1 VDKKIKYLIVE
12 DEEKSRELLLKK
24 IQMCNIPDIICCG
37 LASNATE
44 ALLLAKMTPPH
55 FILLDINLP
64 GKSGFDLLNELEA
77 DGISPEVIFTSA
89 HTEKE
94 ILLKALKHSPAT
106 YLVKPIDIDE
116 LEEAINKVISHITI
130 IKSETTLTGKI
141 KFQSIMGPVYIET
154 AQLVV
159 VKAEAHNSRLFIENG
174 KEILVSQSISEIE
187 RVHLHPFSKF
197 FIRADRS
204 TILNLNRIVSIH
216 TKSNECLLIREH
228 DTLSV
233 KISEN
238 GLGMV
243 LKAMDKLPHK
253 G

>member
-1 VDKKIKYLIVE
+1 MDKKIKYLIVE

-64 GKSGFDLLNELEA
+64 GKSGFDLIRELEQEE
-77 DGISPEVIFTSA
+77 IHPEVIFTSA

-94 ILLKALKHSPAT
+94 ILLKALKHSPIT
-106 YLVKPIDIDE
+106 YLVKPIDLDE
-116 LEEAINKVISHITI
+116 LEEAITKVCSNIQINKTENEVQ
-130 IKSETTLTGKI
+130 GKI
-141 KFQSIMGPVYIET
+141 RFQGNLGPLYISPE
-154 AQLVV
+154 QLLVI
-159 VKAEAHNSRLFIENG
+159 KADAHYSRIFLENG

-187 RVHLHPFSKF
+187 QVKLLPFSKL
-197 FIRADRS
+197 FIRPDRS
-204 TILNLNRIVSIH
+204 TILNLGKIVSIH
-216 TKSNECLLIREH
+216 IKKNECIISRGNE
-228 DTLSV
+228 TLNV

-238 GLGMV
+238 GLKIV
-243 LKAMDKLPHK
+243 LKAMDNLPN

>member
-1 VDKKIKYLIVE
+1 MENQIKYLIVE
-12 DEEKSRELLLKK
+12 DEAKSREVLLKK
-24 IQMCNIPDIICCG
+24 IQLCNIADIVCIG

-44 ALLLAKMTPPH
+44 AVLLSKLTPPD

-77 DGISPEVIFTSA
+77 AGISPEVIFTSA
-89 HTEKE
+89 HTETE
-94 ILLKALKHSPAT
+94 ILLKALKHAPAT
-106 YLVKPIDIDE
+106 YLVKPIDIEE
-116 LEEAINKVISHITI
+116 LEEAINRVITYIKTI
-130 IKSETTLTGKI
+130 KNETTLIGKI
-141 KFQSIMGPVYIET
+141 KFQSIMGPVYIES
-154 AQLVV
+154 AQLLA

-174 KEILVSQSISEIE
+174 KEILVSQGISEIE
-187 RVHLHPFSKF
+187 RVHLHPFSRF

-204 TILNLNRIVSIH
+204 TILNLSRIGSIH
-216 TKSNECLLIREH
+216 TKSSECLLIREN

>member
-1 VDKKIKYLIVE
+1 MDKKIKYLIVE

-37 LASNATE
+37 MASNATE

-64 GKSGFDLLNELEA
+64 GKSGFDLIRELEQE
-77 DGISPEVIFTSA
+77 GIIPEVIFTSA

-94 ILLKALKHSPAT
+94 ILLKALKHSPVT
-106 YLVKPIDIDE
+106 YLVKPIDLDE
-116 LEEAINKVISHITI
+116 LEEAIRKVCSNIQISKT
-130 IKSETTLTGKI
+130 ENEMQGKI
-141 KFQSIMGPVYIET
+141 RFQGNLGPLYISPE
-154 AQLVV
+154 QLLVI
-159 VKAEAHNSRLFIENG
+159 KAEAHYSRIFTENG

-187 RVHLHPFSKF
+187 QANLLPFSKL
-197 FIRADRS
+197 FIRPDRS
-204 TILNLNRIVSIH
+204 TILNLSKIVSIH
-216 TKSNECLLIREH
+216 IKKNECIISRGNE
-228 DTLSV
+228 TLNV

-238 GLGMV
+238 GLKIV
-243 LKAMDKLPHK
+243 LKAMDNLPN

>member
-1 VDKKIKYLIVE
+1 MDKKIKYLIVE

-64 GKSGFDLLNELEA
+64 GKSGFDLIRELEKE
-77 DGISPEVIFTSA
+77 GIQPEVIFTSA

-94 ILLKALKHSPAT
+94 ILLKALKHSPVT
-106 YLVKPIDIDE
+106 YLVKPIDLDE
-116 LEEAINKVISHITI
+116 LEEAITKVCSNIQITKTENEI
-130 IKSETTLTGKI
+130 QGKI
-141 KFQSIMGPVYIET
+141 RFQGNLGPLYITPE
-154 AQLVV
+154 QLLVI
-159 VKAEAHNSRLFIENG
+159 KAEAHYSRIFLENG

-187 RVHLHPFSKF
+187 QVNLLPFSKF
-197 FIRADRS
+197 FIRPDRS
-204 TILNLNRIVSIH
+204 TILNLSKIVSIH
-216 TKSNECLLIREH
+216 IKKNECIISRGNE
-228 DTLSV
+228 TLNV

-238 GLGMV
+238 GLKIV
-243 LKAMDKLPHK
+243 LKAMDKLPN